1 MKDVRKLFRLE
12 RYMREEGFTHT
23 SSAARDRLVEL
34 GELPTAEEEEELQR
48 AEDEEERATR
58 ADMQSWLESMK
69 QKQRQGDT
77 DKGIGVARGEQEHG
91 TKSTEA
97 RRQTPV
103 RQMREAPCEGQPAAA
118 GASADQTRQWH
129 GSGSQGRGAESSRTK
144 ERKRKPGD
152 VRSGAEY

>member
-23 SSAARDRLVEL
+23 SSAARERLVEL

-77 DKGIGVARGEQEHG
+77 DKGSVVARGEQERG

-118 GASADQTRQWH
+118 GGSADQTRQRH
-129 GSGSQGRGAESSRTK
+129 GSGSEGRGAEASRTK
-144 ERKRKPGD
+144 ERKRKPAPG
-152 VRSGAEY
+152 